1 MRIKPNKINITRYS
15 ATPGT
20 ESAALG
26 DLTDYEKKKR
36 SRVMNTLAEK
46 IYHGINADWLGK
58 IVPFIVTEKIRKGSV
73 VTRSPSYL
81 DIILQEDLP
90 LGNNR
95 NSQDHRREDILFS
108 WEKIV

>member
-1 MRIKPNKINITRYS
+1 
-15 ATPGT
+15 
-20 ESAALG
+20 
-26 DLTDYEKKKR
+26 
-36 SRVMNTLAEK
+36 MNTLAEK

-90 LGNNR
+90 LGTTGIVR
-95 NSQDHRREDILFS
+95 ITE
-108 WEKIV
+108 EKTYYFLGKRLSDY